1 MIYRYLININ
11 PDLLVNNM
19 IGNSKNID
27 LEEKVSIKPIRE
39 EDLKIFSDL
48 LKTPLDTCIGEE
60 WETSQPC
67 QKLWSHHSSLLGFS
81 VFWEWKHIL
90 FQLIKLTNNYLNTE
104 RTYKEVKE
112 EWKDSTEELH
122 LLPLT
127 SGTLSSDH
135 HWLPTKSKSIQLG
148 DKT

>member
-1 MIYRYLININ
+1 
-11 PDLLVNNM
+11 M

-39 EDLKIFSDL
+39 EDLKIFLDL
-48 LKTPLDTCIGEE
+48 LKTLLDIYFGEE
-60 WETSQPC
+60 WETSQLC
-67 QKLWSHHSSLLGFS
+67 QKLWSHASSLLGFS

-90 FQLIKLTNNYLNTE
+90 FQLIKLTSNYLDME

-112 EWKDSTEELH
+112 EWKDSTEEHH
-122 LLPLT
+122 LLLLT

-135 HWLPTKSKSIQLG
+135 H
-148 DKT
+148 